1 MSPTTPHLFART
13 VDVLARA
20 LDARALPSK
29 DWAHLAHLAA
39 LLYAINVL
47 THAVFHAK
55 RYPMYLETGKG
66 RLIVIA
72 RVVYGFPAAVAQGV
86 WIMMWI
92 IFWEALRA
100 PMWKPRRA
108 HHGDVGARRKR
119 PRTPVVHDG
128 HASVAMCG
136 GGFRTWYH
144 IGVYHGLYARF
155 GADALTRV
163 RWSGSSVGSIMA
175 VIAACGVDPDI
186 VWAHIPDMAAL
197 HRDQWWRNL
206 TTVGS
211 KCRFLLDD
219 VLPEDAHERCTGRC
233 FVSITSLFPV
243 PHNVIQ
249 TEFDSRDDL
258 IDAVIAST
266 YIPTWTFPGA
276 CIHRGAVC
284 VDGGVMNNL
293 ASLSPETL
301 RVGLDPEDK
310 TDWGATLIPSKPKA
324 RHHTFIPACDV
335 GLAEMYECGKSDVA
349 AWLDTADGKKFAA
362 KVSSPASP

>member
-1 MSPTTPHLFART
+1 MSSIISHLTLRT
-13 VDVLARA
+13 VDVLSRA
-20 LDARALPSK
+20 LDARALTSD
-29 DWAHLAHLAA
+29 DWAHLGRLGLA
-39 LLYAINVL
+39 LYALNVV

-55 RYPMYLETGKG
+55 RNPMYLETGKG
-66 RLIVIA
+66 RVIVLA
-72 RVVYGFPAAVAQGV
+72 RVAYGLPAAMAQGA
-86 WIMMWI
+86 WIALWI
-92 IFWEALRA
+92 VFWEAARSPLWR
-100 PMWKPRRA
+100 PRRK
-108 HHGDVGARRKR
+108 HHGDLGARRKR
-119 PRTPVVHDG
+119 ARTPVVHDG
-128 HASVAMCG
+128 HASVALCG

-144 IGVYHGLYARF
+144 IGVYHGLYRRF
-155 GADALTRV
+155 GADRLRSV
-163 RWSGSSVGSIMA
+163 RWAGSSVGSIMA

-186 VWAHIPDMAAL
+186 VWAHIPEMAAL
-197 HRDQWWRNL
+197 HRDRWGKNL

-233 FVSITSLFPV
+233 FISITSLFPI
-243 PHNVIQ
+243 PHNVIL

-276 CIHRGAVC
+276 CLHRGMVC
-284 VDGGVMNNL
+284 VDGGVVNNL

-310 TDWGATLIPSKPKA
+310 TDWGATLVPSKPKA
-324 RHHTFIPACDV
+324 RRHTFIPACDV

-349 AWLDTADGKKFAA
+349 AWLETADGKKFAS
-362 KVSSPASP
+362 KIPSRPF